1 MVNSQI
7 RIPEELWDKLK
18 EISEKEE
25 RSINA
30 QLVYILKK
38 YIEEYE
44 KAQDKNW
51 AFLVK
56 NEYYFLVLSFFSSI
70 TSFRAVPNVATPES
84 SAGTIILVDLPS
96 AKCSRAS

>member
-1 MVNSQI
+1 MVNSQT
-7 RIPEELWDKLK
+7 RVPEELWDKLK

-44 KAQDKNW
+44 KAQDKN
-51 AFLVK
+51 
-56 NEYYFLVLSFFSSI
+56 
-70 TSFRAVPNVATPES
+70 
-84 SAGTIILVDLPS
+84 
-96 AKCSRAS
+96 

>member
-7 RIPEELWDKLK
+7 RVPDELWDKLK

-30 QLVYILKK
+30 QLIYILKK

-44 KAQDKNW
+44 SKLEKNK
-51 AFLVK
+51 L
-56 NEYYFLVLSFFSSI
+56 
-70 TSFRAVPNVATPES
+70 
-84 SAGTIILVDLPS
+84 
-96 AKCSRAS
+96 

>member
-7 RIPEELWDKLK
+7 RVPDELWDKLK

-30 QLVYILKK
+30 QLIYILKK

-44 KAQDKNW
+44 SKLEKN
-51 AFLVK
+51 K
-56 NEYYFLVLSFFSSI
+56 
-70 TSFRAVPNVATPES
+70 
-84 SAGTIILVDLPS
+84 
-96 AKCSRAS
+96 

>member
-7 RIPEELWDKLK
+7 RVPDELWDKLK

-30 QLVYILKK
+30 QLIYILKK

-44 KAQDKNW
+44 NKIEKN
-51 AFLVK
+51 K
-56 NEYYFLVLSFFSSI
+56 
-70 TSFRAVPNVATPES
+70 
-84 SAGTIILVDLPS
+84 
-96 AKCSRAS
+96 

>member
-7 RIPEELWDKLK
+7 RVPDELWDKLK

-30 QLVYILKK
+30 QLIYILKK

-44 KAQDKNW
+44 SKLEKINSKNLFII
-51 AFLVK
+51 ASFL
-56 NEYYFLVLSFFSSI
+56 YYFFYYIQYIYL
-70 TSFRAVPNVATPES
+70 NH
-84 SAGTIILVDLPS
+84 GILVFGNQNLINQYL
-96 AKCSRAS
+96 

>member
-1 MVNSQI
+1 MRSGNIVNSQI
-7 RIPEELWDKLK
+7 RVPEELWDKLK

-44 KAQDKNW
+44 KAQDKDL
-51 AFLVK
+51 AFFVLK
-56 NEYYFLVLSFFSSI
+56 N
-70 TSFRAVPNVATPES
+70 N
-84 SAGTIILVDLPS
+84 TIF
-96 AKCSRAS
+96 

>member
-7 RIPEELWDKLK
+7 RVPEELWDKLK

-44 KAQDKNW
+44 KAQDKDW
-51 AFLVK
+51 AFFVLK
-56 NEYYFLVLSFFSSI
+56 N
-70 TSFRAVPNVATPES
+70 N
-84 SAGTIILVDLPS
+84 TIF
-96 AKCSRAS
+96 